1 MSNLHQPTLFSFL
14 NGGNKS
20 NNNKKKNN
28 ENKNNNKSNE
38 TSSSEGKAEN
48 LKKRKSPIE
57 NFFNNDGTKEE
68 TSSSMDIDEDSIS
81 QDTTK
86 KRKIENKTLAIV
98 DSEDSEL
105 QGFNWKAGEP
115 VPYAALCKTFENI
128 ENTTKRIKIQEY
140 LTKLLVAIIKLS
152 PDNLLETIYLC
163 LNRICPE
170 YEGLE
175 LGIGETILIKAIG
188 EATGRSVKSI
198 KTDIE
203 KQGDI
208 GNVAQASKSNQKT
221 LFKPKPLTIPAVF
234 KGLKEIAMF
243 TGNQSQTRKINKIK
257 GLLIACNG
265 NEPKYLIRSLEGKL
279 RIGLAEQTVLMSI
292 GQAIVMS
299 ENMGKRKPKERLESE
314 ITKAIETIKSV
325 YSELPSYDIIIPA
338 LLRNGINDLVSICKL
353 TPGIPLKPMLAH
365 PTKSITE
372 VLNRFENLTFTCEYK
387 YDGERAQI
395 HKLENGE
402 CKIYSRNMEN
412 LSLKY
417 PDIVERIPKIAKSD
431 VSSFVLDCEAVAWD
445 KVNHCILPFQVL
457 STRKR
462 KNVEAGDISVQVC
475 VFAFDCLYLN
485 GKSLIKKTF
494 KERREALHNNFIPIE
509 GEFAFAKSIIAS
521 NVEEIQSFLE
531 ASVNDSCE
539 GLMIKTLEIDSSYEP
554 SKRSRNWLKV
564 KKDYISGGIGDSLD
578 LVVIGAYTGRGKRT
592 GSYGGYLL
600 ACYDNE
606 NEEYQSICKIG
617 TGFSDE
623 QLEKHTEF
631 FKQHIINK
639 PKPYY
644 RVGDAKPDI
653 WFDAVQVWEVKCA
666 DLSIS
671 PVHQAAVGLVDP
683 VKGISLRFPR
693 FLRIRDDKTPEM
705 ATTAEQ
711 VADMYNQQVVIS
723 KNNATNQGG
732 GVDDEFEY

>member
-1 MSNLHQPTLFSFL
+1 MIVIVIIFFFY
-14 NGGNKS
+14 
-20 NNNKKKNN
+20 
-28 ENKNNNKSNE
+28 
-38 TSSSEGKAEN
+38 
-48 LKKRKSPIE
+48 
-57 NFFNNDGTKEE
+57 NFK
-68 TSSSMDIDEDSIS
+68 IS
-81 QDTTK
+81 
-86 KRKIENKTLAIV
+86 
-98 DSEDSEL
+98 
-105 QGFNWKAGEP
+105 

-128 ENTTKRIKIQEY
+128 ENTTKRIKIQDY

-188 EATGRSVKSI
+188 EATGRSAKSI
-198 KTDIE
+198 KIDIE
-203 KQGDI
+203 KQGDL
-208 GNVAQASKSNQKT
+208 GNVAQTSKSNQKT
-221 LFKPKPLTIPAVF
+221 LFKPKPLTVPAVF

-292 GQAIVMS
+292 GQAI
-299 ENMGKRKPKERLESE
+299 
-314 ITKAIETIKSV
+314 
-325 YSELPSYDIIIPA
+325 
-338 LLRNGINDLVSICKL
+338 
-353 TPGIPLKPMLAH
+353 
-365 PTKSITE
+365 
-372 VLNRFENLTFTCEYK
+372 
-387 YDGERAQI
+387 
-395 HKLENGE
+395 
-402 CKIYSRNMEN
+402 
-412 LSLKY
+412 
-417 PDIVERIPKIAKSD
+417 IAKSD
-431 VSSFVLDCEAVAWD
+431 VTSFVLDCEAVAWD
-445 KVNHCILPFQVL
+445 KENNCILPFQVL

-462 KNVEAGDISVQVC
+462 KNVETGDIAVQVC

-494 KERREALHNNFIPIE
+494 KERREALHNNFVPIE
-509 GEFAFAKSIIAS
+509 GEFTFAKNINAS
-521 NVEEIQSFLE
+521 NIEEIQSFLE
-531 ASVNDSCE
+531 QSVNDSCE
-539 GLMIKTLEIDSSYEP
+539 GLMIKTLEVDSSYEP

-705 ATTAEQ
+705 ATTSEQ

-723 KNNATNQGG
+723 KNNAANQNG
-732 GVDDEFEY
+732 GVDDDFEY

>member
-1 MSNLHQPTLFSFL
+1 MDIE
-14 NGGNKS
+14 K
-20 NNNKKKNN
+20 
-28 ENKNNNKSNE
+28 EE
-38 TSSSEGKAEN
+38 SSSQVQN
-48 LKKRKSPIE
+48 S
-57 NFFNNDGTKEE
+57 
-68 TSSSMDIDEDSIS
+68 
-81 QDTTK
+81 TK
-86 KRKIENKTLAIV
+86 KRKVENKTITMFNSDDAEFK
-98 DSEDSEL
+98 DY
-105 QGFNWKAGEP
+105 NWKAGEP

-152 PDNLLETIYLC
+152 PNNLLETIYLC

-188 EATGRSVKSI
+188 EATGRSAKSI
-198 KTDIE
+198 KSDME
-203 KQGDI
+203 KQGDL

-292 GQAIVMS
+292 GQAIVLS
-299 ENMGKRKPKERLESE
+299 ENLEKRKSKERLEGE

-338 LLRNGINDLVSICKL
+338 LLEKGINDLHSICKL

-402 CKIYSRNMEN
+402 CRIYSRNMEN
-412 LSLKY
+412 LSIKY
-417 PDIVERIPKIAKSD
+417 PDIVERIPRIAKED
-431 VSSFVLDCEAVAWD
+431 VTSFVLDCEAVAWD
-445 KVNHCILPFQVL
+445 KENKTILPFQVL

-462 KNVEAGDISVQVC
+462 KNVETGDIAVQVC

-521 NVEEIQSFLE
+521 NVDEIQSFLE
-531 ASVNDSCE
+531 SSVNDSCE
-539 GLMIKTLEIDSSYEP
+539 GLMIKTLEVDSSYEP

-631 FKQHIINK
+631 FKNHIISK

-644 RVGDAKPDI
+644 RAGDAKPDI

-671 PVHQAAVGLVDP
+671 PVHQAAVGLIDP

-711 VADMYNQQVVIS
+711 VADMYNQQAVIS
-723 KNNATNQGG
+723 KNNAVNQST
-732 GVDDEFEY
+732 GVDDDFEF

>member
-1 MSNLHQPTLFSFL
+1 MNID
-14 NGGNKS
+14 
-20 NNNKKKNN
+20 NN
-28 ENKNNNKSNE
+28 EKNNN
-38 TSSSEGKAEN
+38 
-48 LKKRKSPIE
+48 
-57 NFFNNDGTKEE
+57 
-68 TSSSMDIDEDSIS
+68 S
-81 QDTTK
+81 QTQESTK
-86 KRKIENKTLAIV
+86 KKTAEKKTLTMF
-98 DSEDSEL
+98 DSDDTEF
-105 QGFNWKAGEP
+105 QGFNWKAGEQ

-198 KTDIE
+198 KSDME
-203 KQGDI
+203 KQGDL
-208 GNVAQASKSNQKT
+208 GNVAQSSKSNQKT
-221 LFKPKPLTIPAVF
+221 LFKPKPLTISAVF

-292 GQAIVMS
+292 GQAIILS
-299 ENMGKRKPKERLESE
+299 ENMDKKRSKEKLESE

-338 LLRNGINDLVSICKL
+338 LLKNGIDDLTSICKL

-365 PTKSITE
+365 PTKSISE

-431 VSSFVLDCEAVAWD
+431 VTSFVLDCEAVAWD
-445 KVNHCILPFQVL
+445 KINNCILPFQVL

-462 KNVEAGDISVQVC
+462 KNVEAGDIAVQVC

-485 GKSLIKKTF
+485 GQSLIKKTF
-494 KERREALHNNFIPIE
+494 KERREALHNSFIPIE
-509 GEFAFAKSIIAS
+509 GEFTFAKSIVAS
-521 NVEEIQSFLE
+521 TDEEIQTFLE

-539 GLMIKTLEIDSSYEP
+539 GLMIKTLEVDSSYEP

-631 FKQHIINK
+631 FKQHIISK

-644 RVGDAKPDI
+644 RTGDSKPDI

-723 KNNATNQGG
+723 KNNTGQSG
-732 GVDDEFEY
+732 GVDDDFEF

>member
-14 NGGNKS
+14 NGGNK
-20 NNNKKKNN
+20 NNNKKKNI
-28 ENKNNNKSNE
+28 ENKKNNKSNE
-38 TSSSEGKAEN
+38 TSSEEKTEN
-48 LKKRKSPIE
+48 SKKRKSPIE
-57 NFFNNDGTKEE
+57 NFFNNDNTKEE
-68 TSSSMDIDEDSIS
+68 TSSSMDIDEDSSS

-86 KRKIENKTLAIV
+86 KRKIENKTLSIV

-299 ENMGKRKPKERLESE
+299 ENMGKRKSKEKLESE

-338 LLRNGINDLVSICKL
+338 LLQNGINDLVSICKL

-402 CKIYSRNMEN
+402 CRIYSRNMEN

-417 PDIVERIPKIAKSD
+417 PDIVERIPRIAKSD
-431 VSSFVLDCEAVAWD
+431 VTSFVLDCEAVAWD
-445 KVNHCILPFQVL
+445 KVNQCILPFQVL

-462 KNVEAGDISVQVC
+462 KV
-475 VFAFDCLYLN
+475 
-485 GKSLIKKTF
+485 
-494 KERREALHNNFIPIE
+494 
-509 GEFAFAKSIIAS
+509 
-521 NVEEIQSFLE
+521 
-531 ASVNDSCE
+531 
-539 GLMIKTLEIDSSYEP
+539 
-554 SKRSRNWLKV
+554 
-564 KKDYISGGIGDSLD
+564 
-578 LVVIGAYTGRGKRT
+578 
-592 GSYGGYLL
+592 
-600 ACYDNE
+600 
-606 NEEYQSICKIG
+606 
-617 TGFSDE
+617 
-623 QLEKHTEF
+623 
-631 FKQHIINK
+631 
-639 PKPYY
+639 
-644 RVGDAKPDI
+644 
-653 WFDAVQVWEVKCA
+653 
-666 DLSIS
+666 
-671 PVHQAAVGLVDP
+671 
-683 VKGISLRFPR
+683 
-693 FLRIRDDKTPEM
+693 
-705 ATTAEQ
+705 
-711 VADMYNQQVVIS
+711 
-723 KNNATNQGG
+723 
-732 GVDDEFEY
+732 